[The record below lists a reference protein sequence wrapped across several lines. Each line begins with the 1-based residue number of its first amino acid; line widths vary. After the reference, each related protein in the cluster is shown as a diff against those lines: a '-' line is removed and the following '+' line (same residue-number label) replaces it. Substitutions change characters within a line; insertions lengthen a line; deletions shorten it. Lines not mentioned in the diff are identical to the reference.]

1 MQTIELKQES
11 HDKRVSVIVT
21 IVFHILL
28 LVLFLYIG
36 LQQPN
41 PLPQEEGIE
50 LAFEDAGGR
59 TGGSVS
65 AAPAESTPPP
75 APAVSEPQTPE
86 PVATD
91 EASDVAIPKPVKP
104 TPPKP
109 QPTKPQPRK
118 PDPNSLFS
126 PSSTPSS
133 SSSSSSAQSGG
144 GTPSSTPGDGGSGN
158 FKGKAFEGRLA
169 GRGLMRGPNLSE
181 KPTEAGKVA
190 LDIFVDRTGHV
201 THVAFNLDRSTTTS
215 QTLFNLAKKAAMQC
229 TFSPKPDGPA
239 EQKGDMTFIFIL
251 E

>member
-1 MQTIELKQES
+1 MSSLTIQQEAN
-11 HDKRVSVIVT
+11 DKRGGVIFTV
-21 IVFHILL
+21 VFHILL

-36 LQQPN
+36 LQQPD

-50 LAFEDAGGR
+50 LAFEDAGGL
-59 TGGSVS
+59 TGGATVAQPATSQPPPT
-65 AAPAESTPPP
+65 PAEPTPTT
-75 APAVSEPQTPE
+75 SEE
-86 PVATD
+86 VATD
-91 EASDVAIPKPVKP
+91 EASEVAVPKPVKP
-104 TPPKP
+104 KPKP
-109 QPTKPQPRK
+109 EPAKPQPRK

-126 PSSTPSS
+126 PSSTPN
-133 SSSSSSAQSGG
+133 SSSSSAQNGG
-144 GTPSSTPGDGGSGN
+144 GPPSTTPGDGGSGN

-201 THVAFNLDRSTTTS
+201 THAAFNIDGSTTTS
-215 QTLFNLAKKAAMQC
+215 QTLINLAKKAALQC